1 MNDLHTPWRLAPKD
15 KTVVV
20 NRHGAPVGGF
30 VDAAYASHVIECVND
45 GADLVRPERPT
56 YETTRAHHPGGA
68 L

>member
-1 MNDLHTPWRLAPKD
+1 MNDLHTPWRLAPEE

-30 VDAAYASHVIECVND
+30 VDAAYARHVIECVNAQD
-45 GADLVRPERPT
+45 QILRPERPQ
-56 YETTRAHHPGGA
+56 YETAVAHHPGGA